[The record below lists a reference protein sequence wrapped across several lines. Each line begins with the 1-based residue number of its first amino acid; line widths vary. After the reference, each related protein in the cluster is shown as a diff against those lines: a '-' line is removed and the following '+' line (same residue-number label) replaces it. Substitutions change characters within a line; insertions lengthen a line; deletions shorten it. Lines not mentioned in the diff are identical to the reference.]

1 METTAG
7 EHKMRISLSEDV
19 AFLNK
24 GAIIKELA
32 EIPDDTYLTLDMSKC
47 VSIDYDV
54 REAIGDFVIS
64 AEERNINVKLLQP
77 LSETSGKEESY
88 SKRIDNG
95 FMLYRFKINLQRVYN
110 SRFSSSIKNSLTSTV
125 AFYFIRERK

>member
-1 METTAG
+1 
-7 EHKMRISLSEDV
+7 MRISLSEDV

-24 GAIIKELA
+24 GAIIKKLA
-32 EIPDDTYLTLDMSKC
+32 EMPDDTYPTLDMSKC

-88 SKRIDNG
+88 SKRID
-95 FMLYRFKINLQRVYN
+95 KWVYALPIQN
-110 SRFSSSIKNSLTSTV
+110 KPSKGIQQ
-125 AFYFIRERK
+125 